1 MPLGNPQDYIKQ
13 GMSPGAA
20 QAKAFPGG
28 GGGSSTAA
36 RPLPTAPT
44 SATQGIGGGPRGSN
58 MTGAAQNLL
67 SALQRLIQQGQQ
79 LGLMPQIPAM
89 IQQAGTAAARRT
101 GISGP
106 PRPPMGGGGGVPRPP
121 TAGPPGGGMA
131 GGPPGG
137 GMPGRKPPGMI

>member
-79 LGLMPQIPAM
+79 LGLMPQIQAM

-101 GISGP
+101 AIRGP
-106 PRPPMGGGGGVPRPP
+106 PRPQWVAVVVCLDPQRLGLQAVEWLVDLLVAECQDANLPE
-121 TAGPPGGGMA
+121 
-131 GGPPGG
+131 
-137 GMPGRKPPGMI
+137 